1 MAAWVVQSGRS
12 QMMDLGV
19 GYCVGHNKRPH
30 GSGTKK
36 RYSPTQ
42 PNKSLESGCHGC
54 RFYCFLPSRHKT
66 HKTWEGTSGMHLK
79 KMDWEATASCRE
91 KTQNRTSW
99 TTGFGQRCSPLKF
112 RFINFAFQPFKRIAS
127 HHPCF
132 FRWSTYTCYVQ
143 VQSHPFPQPSAQPCL
158 TASDFS
164 AGDANSRHSHGVD
177 LTSMYPATGQKHWS
191 PSRMTLAI
199 KNHIK

>member
-1 MAAWVVQSGRS
+1 
-12 QMMDLGV
+12 MDLV
-19 GYCVGHNKRPH
+19 RRND
-30 GSGTKK
+30 T
-36 RYSPTQ
+36 SPTQ

-158 TASDFS
+158 TASDFQCR
-164 AGDANSRHSHGVD
+164 GCEFETQPWSRLD
-177 LTSMYPATGQKHWS
+177 LDVPCNWS
-191 PSRMTLAI
+191 KTLI
-199 KNHIK
+199 TH

>member
-79 KMDWEATASCRE
+79 NMDWETTASCRE
-91 KTQNRTSW
+91 KKHRIVPLGPPALDNDAPLWSSGSSILLSNLLSASPRITLAFLGDQLTLAMSKFNLTPSP
-99 TTGFGQRCSPLKF
+99 SPL
-112 RFINFAFQPFKRIAS
+112 PS
-127 HHPCF
+127 H
-132 FRWSTYTCYVQ
+132 V
-143 VQSHPFPQPSAQPCL
+143 
-158 TASDFS
+158 
-164 AGDANSRHSHGVD
+164 
-177 LTSMYPATGQKHWS
+177 
-191 PSRMTLAI
+191 
-199 KNHIK
+199 